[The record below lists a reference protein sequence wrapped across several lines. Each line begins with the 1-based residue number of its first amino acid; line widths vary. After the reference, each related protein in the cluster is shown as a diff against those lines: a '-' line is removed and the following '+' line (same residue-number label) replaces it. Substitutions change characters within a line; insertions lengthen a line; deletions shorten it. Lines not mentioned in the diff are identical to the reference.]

1 MASPSKTVQVTV
13 YPTPYAVEGVPGAS
27 GPAGAAGLQGN
38 TGQGFFLL
46 NFTGFITVNYGT
58 SSTLTVNLAADANAI
73 SVGHTIKVSFS
84 DLGNYLYGTVTAYS
98 GNQIT
103 FIQVSGTANNGN
115 TSTVGT
121 IIYDTIPA
129 DGGIATQMVISQQTG
144 GIVAVYPVFVGSSG
158 SQALK
163 IDQSNTSTAH
173 GQLKYYPTLSK
184 LSCSALFLEET
195 TGNNTLDI
203 NAISVNANNYFYFI
217 AQNGLFFQDPS
228 IVQLGDVE
236 LTKYGTVLE
245 VLGQTSS
252 NMIKIRNQD
261 NSDTNLLI
269 NRDSVQARTHAI
281 EVNKSDGK
289 TIKLIYN
296 DVTDGAIKNATLDIS
311 SAGNLIATPSG
322 GLVYINGN
330 IGVSGS
336 YQGTVVQ
343 SINGITG
350 TINFLAGQNVTL
362 GISGNSVTITSTGG
376 ITSGVSSLNGLTGGL
391 TLVAGSNVGI
401 TLSGNNI
408 TISSIGGVGSTGST
422 GATGSQ
428 GNTGGTGLQGNTGA
442 TGANST
448 VAGPTGPT
456 GPQGNTGNQG
466 NTGATGAGSTAP
478 GPTGSQGNT
487 GATGAT
493 GRTGNTG
500 ATGADSTVAGPKGS
514 QGNTGATGAT
524 GNAGPTGSTGLAGD
538 IYKSTGTGG
547 ITLGSLSLNSGV
559 TLTVPS
565 GLAYSKVQTV
575 LVAAGICQYFIASV
589 NSYSGVTLSLVVSII
604 TGTAYSNS
612 WDVNLNGA
620 VGQKGDQGIQGPIGS
635 QGITGNTGATGINGN
650 TGATGIQGTTGNT
663 GATGIQGN
671 TGATGTVTLSGL
683 CFTQS
688 GIGAV
693 ARTIDSKLKDTV
705 SVKDFGALGD
715 GLNNDTTFIQTAL
728 DSGAKNVYFP
738 TGTYK
743 VYTGITLPN
752 NVSMYGD
759 GPAATIIDGS
769 GATIG
774 GMPYQAAHIRT
785 NIGTK
790 VALPA
795 LTEGV
800 SQGSNYLKFTSAHGL
815 CANDL
820 IWISDPNNTW
830 SKYIDYDRK
839 GEMQRIATPNPGTT
853 YYIAGSTVAS
863 LQGFLYDNYSASGI
877 CMWKLTGTNT
887 CFIKDMWIKAC
898 GVSCDLGL
906 QLNSLVDS
914 NISNVKVTNA
924 DNTSILVRYGY
935 NVSINNCTAM
945 EDAHNRSGLDYGLV
959 ISSSQ
964 HIKVHGGYYSASRH
978 SVASGSDALGNT
990 GPAVICRDLII
1001 QGSTIKTSAK
1011 DFDDS
1016 ISNNNTPAVPPF
1028 QSSFAADFHSPAEYV
1043 TYKDCLIDGG
1053 IGWGGNKV
1061 IIDGCQILGNGSSSL
1076 LGINGL
1082 VGGDHVIQN
1091 NYFTASKIGAA
1102 NCGTFINMGAQ
1113 FNAMGISTSY
1123 GGMISI
1129 KNNVFEY
1136 AYDGVSKR
1144 TQSGNTANTNMIS
1157 LYNTGYTGE
1166 NISIEIKNNIFKA
1179 NENYPQGTVFIGTS
1193 DSGNTGF
1200 RKFETINFSNN
1211 TSNNCGGLVIY
1222 PSTTAPMAE
1231 NLIVQS
1237 NTIINSYD
1245 VGFYLKG
1252 IKNSVVFKQNTING
1266 TRAAVATGV
1275 DLQDTA
1281 ISAVTII
1288 GSVSQL
1294 VNGITWDGKY
1304 DLYASDN
1311 IVTNGCLTTN
1321 FNGTRADYFLGG
1333 FNKSIVNNNSYGTDT
1348 QSLVY
1353 TTSSGAYVPKLNDI
1367 ITGRP
1372 ALLPLAGITAPQVRI
1387 TGFIGSTQF
1396 GISPVING
1404 STFPLSSCPIFSIS
1418 DRTFTGSAIKD
1429 NKGQGIFYYQGNCAW
1444 TGTNTSLS
1452 TASTK
1457 LTEVFNGIIF
1467 VTPINGTVVSSF
1479 NGLTGAITGVSTII
1493 GLTGNV
1499 GFTGSTGLAI
1509 SSTGNTLTFTNT
1521 GVLSVNSSSGA
1532 ITNVAKLDV
1541 AQNFTATQNFT
1552 TGFTVIPTGP
1562 ATFGGLTADFNKN
1575 IIYQP
1580 TLQFYDEPFVA
1591 VSIVS
1596 NTLTLD
1602 LSVAQVFTVA
1612 LTTSINTLSIVNVPT
1627 TINNRTIGFTLILQ
1641 MNTPTATIN
1650 WGNVRWAGGV
1660 APTLTSGSAGVQKV
1674 DVFSFVTVDKGVSF
1688 LGFIGGQNFASVS
1701 LI

>member
-13 YPTPYAVEGVPGAS
+13 YPTPYAVEGAPGVPGS
-27 GPAGAAGLQGN
+27 TGPAGPQGN

-46 NFTGFITVNYGT
+46 NFTGSITVNYGT
-58 SSTLTVNLAADANAI
+58 SSTLTVNLASNANAI
-73 SVGHTIKVSFS
+73 SVGHTIKISFT
-84 DLGNYLYGTVTAYS
+84 DIGNYIYGTVTAYS

-103 FIQVSGTANNGN
+103 FIQVSGTASNGN

-129 DGGIATQMVISQQTG
+129 DGGIATQM
-144 GIVAVYPVFVGSSG
+144 AVTTSNTATTQYPVFVGGSG
-158 SQALK
+158 NQALK
-163 IDQSNTSTAH
+163 IDTSTNYMSY
-173 GQLKYYPTLSK
+173 LPISSTLSVGRIS
-184 LSCSALFLEET
+184 LSPWDEYALQILPQAVEAT
-195 TGNNTLDI
+195 RW
-203 NAISVNANNYFYFI
+203 FYFI
-217 AQNGLFFQDPS
+217 ANEGIFFQDPS
-228 IVQLGDVE
+228 LVQLGDVE
-236 LTKYGTVLE
+236 ALQSSTVLE

-252 NMIKIRNQD
+252 NMVRIRNQD
-261 NSDTNLLI
+261 LSDTNLLI
-269 NRDSVQARTHAI
+269 NRNSVLARTHAI

-289 TIKLIYN
+289 ILKLIYN
-296 DVTDGAIKNATLDIS
+296 DVTDGALTNATLDLS
-311 SAGNLIATPSG
+311 SAGNMILTPSG

-350 TINFLAGQNVTL
+350 AIDFLAGANVTL
-362 GISGNSVTITSTGG
+362 GISGNSVIITSTGG
-376 ITSGVSSLNGLTGGL
+376 ITSGVSLLNGLTGDI
-391 TLVAGSNVGI
+391 TLVAGLNVGI

-408 TISSIGGVGSTGST
+408 TISSIGGVGSTG
-422 GATGSQ
+422 ATGPQ
-428 GNTGGTGLQGNTGA
+428 GNTGGTGPQGNTGA

-448 VAGPTGPT
+448 VAGPTGP
-456 GPQGNTGNQG
+456 
-466 NTGATGAGSTAP
+466 
-478 GPTGSQGNT
+478 QGNT

-493 GRTGNTG
+493 GSQGTTGTTGNTG
-500 ATGADSTVAGPKGS
+500 ATGANSTIPGPT
-514 QGNTGATGAT
+514 GNTGATGAT
-524 GNAGPTGSTGLAGD
+524 GATGSGGPTGSTGLAGD
-538 IYKSTGTGG
+538 IYKASGTGG
-547 ITLGSLSLNSGV
+547 ITLGSVSLGAGV

-575 LVAAGICQYFIASV
+575 LVAAGVCQYFIASV
-589 NSYSGVTLSLVVSII
+589 NSYSGVTLSLVVSSI

-620 VGQKGDQGIQGPIGS
+620 VGQRGDTGSQGPTGS
-635 QGITGNTGATGINGN
+635 QGITGNTGATGTNGN
-650 TGATGIQGTTGNT
+650 TGATGATGSQGTTGNT
-663 GATGIQGN
+663 GATGTNGN

-693 ARTIDSKLKDTV
+693 ARTIDNKLKDIV

-715 GLNNDTTFIQTAL
+715 GLNNDTTFIQAAL

-738 TGTYK
+738 AGTYK

-795 LTEGV
+795 LSEGL
-800 SQGSNYLKFTSAHGL
+800 SQGSNYLKFTAAHGL

-830 SKYIDYDRK
+830 SKYIGYDRK

-853 YYIAGSTVAS
+853 YSIAGSTVAS

-935 NVSINNCTAM
+935 NVSIDNCTAM

-964 HIKVHGGYYSASRH
+964 HIKVNGGYYSASRH

-1001 QGSTIKTSAK
+1001 QGSTIKTSAR
-1011 DFDDS
+1011 DFNDDAGD
-1016 ISNNNTPAVPPF
+1016 NNTPAVPPF
-1028 QSSFAADFHSPAEYV
+1028 KSSFAADFHAPAEYV
-1043 TYKDCLIDGG
+1043 TYKDCFIDGG

-1061 IIDGCQILGNGSSSL
+1061 LIDGCQILGNGSSSL
-1076 LGINGL
+1076 LGISGL

-1091 NYFTASKIGAA
+1091 NYFTASTIGAA

-1113 FNAMGISTSY
+1113 YNSMGISTSY

-1157 LYNTGYTGE
+1157 LHNTGYTGE
-1166 NISIEIKNNIFKA
+1166 NISIEIKDNIFKA
-1179 NENYPQGTVFIGTS
+1179 NENYPQGTVFIGTPNGTNPLT
-1193 DSGNTGF
+1193 GNTGF

-1211 TSNNCGGLVIY
+1211 TSNNCGGLIIY
-1222 PSTTAPMAE
+1222 PSVNAPMAE

-1252 IKNSVVFKQNTING
+1252 IKNSIVFKQNTING
-1266 TRAAVATGV
+1266 TRTAVATAV
-1275 DLQDTA
+1275 DLQNTA
-1281 ISAVTII
+1281 ISAVTIVG
-1288 GSVSQL
+1288 GSSTI

-1321 FNGTRADYFLGG
+1321 FSGTRADYFLGG
-1333 FNKSIVNNNSYGTDT
+1333 FNKSIVNNNIYGTDT
-1348 QSLVY
+1348 QSLTY
-1353 TTSSGAYVPKLNDI
+1353 NLSSGPYVPKINDI

-1372 ALLPLAGITAPQVRI
+1372 SLGVPAGITSPQVRI

-1404 STFPLSSCPIFSIS
+1404 STFPLSSCPVFAVSTT
-1418 DRTFTGSAIKD
+1418 TFTGSVISN

-1457 LTEVFNGIIF
+1457 LTEVFNGITF
-1467 VTPINGTVVSSF
+1467 VAPINGTVVSSF
-1479 NGLTGAITGVSTII
+1479 NGLTGAVSGVSSVR
-1493 GLTGNV
+1493 GVTGNV

-1509 SSTGNTLTFTNT
+1509 SSTGNTLTFTNS
-1521 GVLSVNSSSGA
+1521 GVLSINTDTGA
-1532 ITNVAKLDV
+1532 ITNVAKLNV
-1541 AQNFTATQNFT
+1541 AQDFTATQNFS
-1552 TGFTVIPTGP
+1552 TGLTVKPVGLS
-1562 ATFGGLTADFNKN
+1562 TFGGLTLDCNKN
-1575 IIYQP
+1575 TLYQP
-1580 TLQFYDEPFVA
+1580 TLQWYNEPYAA
-1591 VSIVS
+1591 VSIDS
-1596 NTLTLD
+1596 GTLTLD
-1602 LSVAQVFTVA
+1602 LSRAQVFTVA
-1612 LTTSINTLSIVNVPT
+1612 LTSSITNFVVTGVPT
-1627 TINNRTIGFTLILQ
+1627 EVPNRTIGFTLILQ
-1641 MNTPTATIN
+1641 MNTPTATVA
-1650 WGNVRWAGGV
+1650 WGSKVRWAGGV

-1674 DVFSFVTVDKGVSF
+1674 DVFSFVTVDNGVSF
-1688 LGFIGGQNFASVS
+1688 LGFIGGQNFASV
-1701 LI
+1701 

>member
-13 YPTPYAVEGVPGAS
+13 YPTPYAVEGAPGVPGS
-27 GPAGAAGLQGN
+27 TGPAGPQGN

-46 NFTGFITVNYGT
+46 NFTGSITVNYGT
-58 SSTLTVNLAADANAI
+58 SSTLTVNLASNANAI
-73 SVGHTIKVSFS
+73 SVGHTIKISFT
-84 DLGNYLYGTVTAYS
+84 DIGNYIYGTVTAYS

-103 FIQVSGTANNGN
+103 FIQVSGTAVNGN

-129 DGGIATQMVISQQTG
+129 DDGIATQMAITSTNTG
-144 GIVAVYPVFVGSSG
+144 DVQYPVFSG
-158 SQALK
+158 GCGNQALK
-163 IDQSNTSTAH
+163 IDGGLSTLRYTPSTS
-173 GQLKYYPTLSK
+173 QL
-184 LSCSALFLEET
+184 ALTSILL
-195 TGNNTLDI
+195 GNPAVAFSLDI
-203 NAISVNANNYFYFI
+203 NPIEINASGYFYFI
-217 AQNGLFFQDPS
+217 AQQGIYLQDPS
-228 IVQLGDVE
+228 IIQLGDVMASQQS
-236 LTKYGTVLE
+236 TVLE

-269 NRDSVQARTHAI
+269 NRNSILARTHAI

-289 TIKLIYN
+289 ILKLIYD
-296 DVTDGAIKNATLDIS
+296 DVTDGAITNATLDLS
-311 SAGNLIATPSG
+311 SAGNMILTPSG

-350 TINFLAGQNVTL
+350 TIDFIAGQNVTL
-362 GISGNSVTITSTGG
+362 GISGNSVTIASSGG
-376 ITSGVSSLNGLTGGL
+376 ITSGVSSLNGLSGAIN
-391 TLVAGSNVGI
+391 LVAGLNVGI

-408 TISSIGGVGSTGST
+408 EISSIGGVGSTG
-422 GATGSQ
+422 ATGPQ
-428 GNTGGTGLQGNTGA
+428 GNTGGTG
-442 TGANST
+442 
-448 VAGPTGPT
+448 P
-456 GPQGNTGNQG
+456 QG

-478 GPTGSQGNT
+478 GPTGPTGAQGNT

-493 GRTGNTG
+493 GAGSTAPGPTGPTGAQGNTGATGSQGTTGTTGNTG
-500 ATGADSTVAGPKGS
+500 ATGANSTVPGPT
-514 QGNTGATGAT
+514 GNTGATGAT
-524 GNAGPTGSTGLAGD
+524 GATGNGGPTGSTGLAGD
-538 IYKSTGTGG
+538 IYKASGTGG
-547 ITLGSLSLNSGV
+547 ITLGSVSPGSGV

-575 LVAAGICQYFIASV
+575 LVAAGVCQYFIASV
-589 NSYSGVTLSLVVSII
+589 NSYSGVTLSLVVSTI

-620 VGQKGDQGIQGPIGS
+620 VGQKGDTGSQGPTGS
-635 QGITGNTGATGINGN
+635 QGITGNTGATGTN
-650 TGATGIQGTTGNT
+650 
-663 GATGIQGN
+663 GN

-693 ARTIDSKLKDTV
+693 ARTIDNKLKDIV

-715 GLNNDTTFIQTAL
+715 GLNNDTTFIQAAL

-738 TGTYK
+738 AGTYK

-795 LTEGV
+795 LSEGL
-800 SQGSNYLKFTSAHGL
+800 SQGSNYLKFTAAHGL

-830 SKYIDYDRK
+830 SKYIGYDRK

-853 YYIAGSTVAS
+853 YSIAGSTVAS

-935 NVSINNCTAM
+935 NVSIDNCTAM

-964 HIKVHGGYYSASRH
+964 HIKVNGGYYSASRH

-1001 QGSTIKTSAK
+1001 QGSTIKTSAR
-1011 DFDDS
+1011 DFNDDAGD
-1016 ISNNNTPAVPPF
+1016 NNTPAVPPF
-1028 QSSFAADFHSPAEYV
+1028 KSSFAADFHAPAEYV
-1043 TYKDCLIDGG
+1043 TYKDCFIDGG

-1061 IIDGCQILGNGSSSL
+1061 LIDGCQILGNGSSCL
-1076 LGINGL
+1076 LDINGL

-1091 NYFTASKIGAA
+1091 NYFTASTIGAA

-1157 LYNTGYTGE
+1157 LHNTGYTGE
-1166 NISIEIKNNIFKA
+1166 NISIEIKDNIFKA
-1179 NENYPQGTVFIGTS
+1179 NENYPQGTVFIGTPEGS
-1193 DSGNTGF
+1193 NPLTGNTGF

-1211 TSNNCGGLVIY
+1211 TSNNCGGLIIY
-1222 PSTTAPMAE
+1222 PSVNAPMAE

-1252 IKNSVVFKQNTING
+1252 IKNSIVFKQNTING
-1266 TRAAVATGV
+1266 TRAAVASGV
-1275 DLQDTA
+1275 GLQNTA
-1281 ISAVTII
+1281 ISAVTIVG
-1288 GSVSQL
+1288 GSSTI

-1321 FNGTRADYFLGG
+1321 FSGTRADYFLGG
-1333 FNKSIVNNNSYGTDT
+1333 FNKSIVNNNIYGTDT
-1348 QSLVY
+1348 QSLTY
-1353 TTSSGAYVPKLNDI
+1353 ALSSGPYVPKINDI

-1372 ALLPLAGITAPQVRI
+1372 SLGVPAGITSPQVRI

-1404 STFPLSSCPIFSIS
+1404 STFPLSSCPVFAVSTT
-1418 DRTFTGSAIKD
+1418 TFTGSVISN

-1457 LTEVFNGIIF
+1457 LTEVFNGITF
-1467 VTPINGTVVSSF
+1467 VAPINGTVVSSF
-1479 NGLTGAITGVSTII
+1479 NGLTGAVSGVSSVTGV
-1493 GLTGNV
+1493 TGNV

-1509 SSTGNTLTFTNT
+1509 SSTGNTLTFTNS
-1521 GVLSVNSSSGA
+1521 GVLSINTDTGA
-1532 ITNVAKLDV
+1532 ITNVAKLNV
-1541 AQNFTATQNFT
+1541 AQNFTEVQNFT
-1552 TGFTVIPTGP
+1552 KSFTVIPTGP
-1562 ATFGGLTADFNKN
+1562 ASFGGLTADFNKN
-1575 IIYQP
+1575 TIYQP
-1580 TLQFYDEPFVA
+1580 TLQWYNEPYAA
-1591 VSIVS
+1591 VSINS
-1596 NTLTLD
+1596 GTLTLD
-1602 LSVAQVFTVA
+1602 LSRAQVFTVA
-1612 LTTSINTLSIVNVPT
+1612 LTSSITNFVVTGVPT
-1627 TINNRTIGFTLILQ
+1627 EVPNRTIGFTLILQ
-1641 MNTPTATIN
+1641 MNTPTATVA
-1650 WGNVRWAGGV
+1650 WGSKLRWAGGV

-1674 DVFSFVTVDKGVSF
+1674 DVFSFVTVDNGVSF
-1688 LGFIGGQNFASVS
+1688 LGFIGGQNFASV
-1701 LI
+1701 

>member
-13 YPTPYAVEGVPGAS
+13 YPTPYAVEGVPGVPGS
-27 GPAGAAGLQGN
+27 TGPAGPQGN

-46 NFTGFITVNYGT
+46 NFTGSIIVNYGT
-58 SSTLTVNLAADANAI
+58 SSTLTVNLASNANAI
-73 SVGHTIKVSFS
+73 SVGHTIKISFT
-84 DLGNYLYGTVTAYS
+84 DIGNYIYGTVTAYS

-103 FIQVSGTANNGN
+103 FIQVSGTASNGN

-129 DGGIATQMVISQQTG
+129 DGGIATQMNVITSNTNTLQ
-144 GIVAVYPVFVGSSG
+144 YPVFVGGSG
-158 SQALK
+158 NQALK
-163 IDQSNTSTAH
+163 IDTSTNYMSY
-173 GQLKYYPTLSK
+173 LPINSTLSVGRIS
-184 LSCSALFLEET
+184 LAPWDPNT
-195 TGNNTLDI
+195 TLLMLPQ
-203 NAISVNANNYFYFI
+203 AIEASTFFYFI
-217 AQNGLFFQDPS
+217 ANEGIFFQDPS
-228 IVQLGDVE
+228 IVQLGDVGA
-236 LTKYGTVLE
+236 LQSSTVLE

-252 NMIKIRNQD
+252 NMVRIRNQD
-261 NSDTNLLI
+261 LSDTNLLI
-269 NRDSVQARTHAI
+269 NRNSVLARTHAI

-289 TIKLIYN
+289 ILKLIYN
-296 DVTDGAIKNATLDIS
+296 DVTDGALTNATLDLS
-311 SAGNLIATPSG
+311 SAGNMILTPSG
-322 GLVYINGN
+322 GLVYIDGN

-336 YQGTVVQ
+336 YQGTVVH

-350 TINFLAGQNVTL
+350 PINFLAGQNVSL
-362 GISGNSVTITSTGG
+362 GISGNNVIITSTGG
-376 ITSGVSSLNGLTGGL
+376 ITSGVSSLNGLSGGL
-391 TLVAGSNVGI
+391 NLVAGLNVGI

-408 TISSIGGVGSTGST
+408 EISSIGGVGSTG
-422 GATGSQ
+422 ATGPQ
-428 GNTGGTGLQGNTGA
+428 GNTGGTG
-442 TGANST
+442 
-448 VAGPTGPT
+448 P
-456 GPQGNTGNQG
+456 QG

-478 GPTGSQGNT
+478 GPTGPTGAQGNT
-487 GATGAT
+487 GATG
-493 GRTGNTG
+493 
-500 ATGADSTVAGPKGS
+500 S
-514 QGNTGATGAT
+514 
-524 GNAGPTGSTGLAGD
+524 
-538 IYKSTGTGG
+538 
-547 ITLGSLSLNSGV
+547 
-559 TLTVPS
+559 
-565 GLAYSKVQTV
+565 
-575 LVAAGICQYFIASV
+575 
-589 NSYSGVTLSLVVSII
+589 
-604 TGTAYSNS
+604 
-612 WDVNLNGA
+612 
-620 VGQKGDQGIQGPIGS
+620 
-635 QGITGNTGATGINGN
+635 
-650 TGATGIQGTTGNT
+650 QGTTGNT
-663 GATGIQGN
+663 GATGTNGN
-671 TGATGTVTLSGL
+671 TGATGNVTLSGL

-693 ARTIDSKLKDTV
+693 ARTIDNKLKDIV

-715 GLNNDTTFIQTAL
+715 GLNNDTTFIQAAL

-738 TGTYK
+738 AGTYK

-795 LTEGV
+795 LSEGL
-800 SQGSNYLKFTSAHGL
+800 SQGSNYLKFTAAHGL

-830 SKYIDYDRK
+830 SKYIGYDRK

-853 YYIAGSTVAS
+853 YSIAGSTVAS

-935 NVSINNCTAM
+935 NVSIDNCTAM

-959 ISSSQ
+959 ILSSQ
-964 HIKVHGGYYSASRH
+964 HIKVNGGYYSASRH

-1001 QGSTIKTSAK
+1001 QGSTIKTSAR
-1011 DFDDS
+1011 DFNDDAGD
-1016 ISNNNTPAVPPF
+1016 NNTPAVSPF
-1028 QSSFAADFHSPAEYV
+1028 KSSFAADFHAPAEYV
-1043 TYKDCLIDGG
+1043 TYKDCFIDGG

-1061 IIDGCQILGNGSSSL
+1061 LIDGCQILGNGGSGL

-1091 NYFTASKIGAA
+1091 NYFTASTIGAA

-1157 LYNTGYTGE
+1157 LHNTGYTGE
-1166 NISIEIKNNIFKA
+1166 NISIEIKDNIFKA
-1179 NENYPQGTVFIGTS
+1179 NENYPQGTVFIGTPEGS
-1193 DSGNTGF
+1193 NPLTGNTGF

-1211 TSNNCGGLVIY
+1211 TSNNCGGLIIY
-1222 PSTTAPMAE
+1222 PTVNAPMAE

-1252 IKNSVVFKQNTING
+1252 IKNSIVFKQNTING

-1275 DLQDTA
+1275 GLQNTA
-1281 ISAVTII
+1281 ISAVTIVG
-1288 GSVSQL
+1288 GSSTI

-1321 FNGTRADYFLGG
+1321 FSGTRADYFLGG
-1333 FNKSIVNNNSYGTDT
+1333 FNKSIVNNNIYGTDT
-1348 QSLVY
+1348 QSLTY
-1353 TTSSGAYVPKLNDI
+1353 ALSSGPYVPKINDI

-1372 ALLPLAGITAPQVRI
+1372 SLGVPAGITSPQVRI

-1404 STFPLSSCPIFSIS
+1404 STFPLSSCSVFAVSTT
-1418 DRTFTGSAIKD
+1418 TFTGSVISN
-1429 NKGQGIFYYQGNCAW
+1429 NKGQGIFYFQGNCAW

-1457 LTEVFNGIIF
+1457 LTEVFNGITF
-1467 VTPINGTVVSSF
+1467 VAPINGTVVSSF
-1479 NGLTGAITGVSTII
+1479 NGLTGAVSGVSSVR
-1493 GLTGNV
+1493 GVTGNV

-1509 SSTGNTLTFTNT
+1509 SSTGNTLTFTNS
-1521 GVLSVNSSSGA
+1521 GVLSINTDTGA
-1532 ITNVAKLDV
+1532 ITNVAKLNV
-1541 AQNFTATQNFT
+1541 VQNFTEVQNFT
-1552 TGFTVIPTGP
+1552 KSFTVIPTGP
-1562 ATFGGLTADFNKN
+1562 ASFGGLTADFNKN
-1575 IIYQP
+1575 TIYQP
-1580 TLQFYDEPFVA
+1580 TLQWYNEPYAA
-1591 VSIVS
+1591 VSIDS
-1596 NTLTLD
+1596 GTLTLD
-1602 LSVAQVFTVA
+1602 LSRAQVFTVA
-1612 LTTSINTLSIVNVPT
+1612 LTSSITNFVVTGVPT
-1627 TINNRTIGFTLILQ
+1627 EVPKRTIGFTLILQ
-1641 MNTPTATIN
+1641 MNTPTATVA
-1650 WGNVRWAGGV
+1650 WGSKVRWAGGV

-1674 DVFSFVTVDKGVSF
+1674 DVFSFVTVDNGVSW
-1688 LGFIGGQNFASVS
+1688 LGFIGGQNFASV
-1701 LI
+1701 